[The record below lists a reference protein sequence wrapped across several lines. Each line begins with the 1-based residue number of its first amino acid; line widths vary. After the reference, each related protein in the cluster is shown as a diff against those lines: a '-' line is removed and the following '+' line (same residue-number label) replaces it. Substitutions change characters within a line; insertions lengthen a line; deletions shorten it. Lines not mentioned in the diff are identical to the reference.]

1 MIASEQRRSFMG
13 LAGISL
19 LGSLGLP
26 AGTARA
32 AEPNAAEELVARF
45 CEAWATR
52 KIDAPLQ
59 FLSADCVYRMTET
72 TPPAIGHAAIA
83 AQLGALVEATDT
95 LTFEVLETH
104 SIGQIVINH
113 RIDTFASKVRPLVWE
128 GIGVFFIRDGKIAE
142 WSDYTIRMSR

>member
-1 MIASEQRRSFMG
+1 MNTIEQRRSFLGLMG
-13 LAGISL
+13 ATL
-19 LGSLGLP
+19 LGSLGLSS
-26 AGTARA
+26 GTARA
-32 AEPNAAEELVARF
+32 AEPSAAEELVARF

-52 KIDAPLQ
+52 KIEAPLQ

-72 TPPAIGHAAIA
+72 TPPAIGHAAIT
-83 AQLGALVEATDT
+83 AQLKDLVEASDA

-128 GIGVFFIRDGKIAE
+128 GIGVFFIKDDKIAE